1 MCVAFADDHRSC
13 ETGIYES
20 EDTGDDIQE
29 GGDGVLTLRGSRD
42 THTGLIISIPFN
54 RLTGCG
60 LATTRGLGVGV
71 E

>member
-1 MCVAFADDHRSC
+1 MGVAFADDHRSC
-13 ETGIYES
+13 ETGVYES
-20 EDTGDDIQE
+20 EDTGDVQE
-29 GGDGVLTLRGSRD
+29 GGDGVLTLRGSGD

-54 RLTGCG
+54 RLTDCG